1 MIIEFTC
8 NGEMRKVDVPAD
20 MRAIDLFRDVLGLT
34 GAKEGCGRGECGAC
48 TILLDGKPVNSCL
61 LYAPKLNGRR
71 VQTIEGITEK
81 DGKLSSIQEA
91 FIEGGAVQCGFCTPG
106 MILSSKAL
114 LEKNSK
120 PGEKEIEEALS
131 GNICRCTGYTKIIK
145 AVKSASVKIAKE
157 KGNERR

>member
-1 MIIEFTC
+1 MIIEFTF

-20 MRAIDLFRDVLGLT
+20 MRAIDLLRDVLGLT
-34 GAKEGCGRGECGAC
+34 GVKEGCGRGECGAC

-81 DGKLSSIQEA
+81 DGKLSPIQEA
-91 FIEGGAVQCGFCTPG
+91 FIEEGAVQCGFCTPG

>member
-34 GAKEGCGRGECGAC
+34 GVKVGCGRGECGAC

-81 DGKLSSIQEA
+81 DGKLSPIQEA
-91 FIEGGAVQCGFCTPG
+91 FIEEGAVQCGFCTPG

>member
-20 MRAIDLFRDVLGLT
+20 MRAIDLLRDVLGLT
-34 GAKEGCGRGECGAC
+34 GVKEGCGRGECGAC

>member
-34 GAKEGCGRGECGAC
+34 GVKEGCGRGECGAC

>member
-20 MRAIDLFRDVLGLT
+20 MRAIDLLRDVLGLT
-34 GAKEGCGRGECGAC
+34 GVKEGCGRGECGAC

-81 DGKLSSIQEA
+81 DGKLSPIQEA
-91 FIEGGAVQCGFCTPG
+91 FIEEGAVQCGFCTPG